1 MLEKEV
7 AASAA
12 AAAATL
18 SSVMLSWVGVDHK
31 SLFFGFVG
39 AFITYAL
46 RETSEHS
53 RLKSVLFIFSSA
65 FFGGVF
71 GMAFGDGAQPPAA
84 MTLYLCV
91 VGGSG
96 TAIILT
102 AGTTK
107 SAILKKIRDVL
118 SNGGGQ

>member
-1 MLEKEV
+1 MIDQETAIK

-12 AAAATL
+12 TTL
-18 SSVMLSWVGVDHK
+18 SSVLLAWLGVDHK

-53 RLKSVLFIFSSA
+53 RFKSVIFIFSSA

-71 GMAFGDGAQPPAA
+71 GMAFGDGVQPPAA
-84 MTLYLCV
+84 MTLYLCA

-96 TAIILT
+96 TAVILT
-102 AGTTK
+102 AVTSK
-107 SAILKKIRDVL
+107 SAILEKIRNVFG
-118 SNGGGQ
+118 NGGGQ